1 MYVATAVAAAE
12 LLTCS
17 SDPPDAKKSPAR
29 EKATAVA
36 GPCHTT
42 PHHNN
47 YNYDNVPDAK

>member
-1 MYVATAVAAAE
+1 MYVAAAAAAAE

-42 PHHNN
+42 PQT
-47 YNYDNVPDAK
+47 YIQQLQLQQRS